1 MPREP
6 QEISELVAARLRA
19 FRDDG
24 PGSSFGTGSG
34 GSFGA
39 WDHAPSRADLDQ
51 ELVGHQYERAS
62 LFADPSSAAWSRC
75 RDLTRRSATIHLAQA
90 QVDDGLGVL
99 LEPFDVL
106 MRVTLPADVMI
117 RRATE
122 SAVDLILGLTAVLP
136 GPTIIARLEELV
148 LTGRSRGVGPDHEV
162 LLVSALS
169 AAHRSLDDLATAE
182 STRDRLAVLCR
193 AIAGEPVVVAWV
205 VANLD
210 VRMGR
215 FDSAAD
221 GFHRA
226 LAHEEPMPIELR
238 FDLLS
243 GLGEALARSG
253 RMEEAEDSLW
263 AALATGARGGLR
275 RLAATTELLAEIARS
290 AGRWEEAYELLGATR
305 RHEAEFMAASA
316 WAAELRLL
324 TILEAGL
331 IATDPAGAATG
342 SDGPTATGP
351 DGPAAMAPGPTVT
364 PPEPEVVDLRDSSR
378 AASEELTGLPGRAS
392 IRAELAS
399 FLGRGVG
406 CSVLAVDLD
415 HLGRVNES
423 LGHRVGDGLITEI
436 ADRLRSLAR
445 PQDMVGHW
453 GGDEFVVIL
462 PHIVEHAAAQ
472 SAAERVAERLGQLW
486 IAPGGDR
493 VVPSLSLGVTTST
506 PGGPDADVLLGRAD
520 IARLRA
526 KRLGGARIEWFG
538 DVLSEAARHRY
549 DTEQL
554 VRDGLSDARFEMW
567 FQPVHSNHSSYP
579 IAAEALLRLRM
590 PDGSVLAPGAFLEVA
605 EDTGLSR
612 PLGRWVI
619 DETCRIGGRWARQGV
634 PFRLAVN
641 VSATQVDSSFPS
653 LLADALR
660 RNELDP
666 SMLVVELTEHAI
678 LAADEEQV
686 GALDE
691 VRATGV
697 RLALDDFGTAYS
709 SLNHLRQ
716 FEVDVVKIDRSFVA
730 GLGEDPRDAAIVQAV
745 VDLSRTFGFRVIA
758 EGVETTEQ
766 LDLQRQLGCHGA
778 QGYLLGRPRPA
789 EAFERLL
796 GSQPLVDLLLDRHRD
811 RLLV

>member
-19 FRDDG
+19 FRDTG
-24 PGSSFGTGSG
+24 PGGGSG
-34 GSFGA
+34 GA
-39 WDHAPSRADLDQ
+39 WDDPSCQADLAD
-51 ELVGHQYERAS
+51 ELLGHHYERVS
-62 LFADPSSAAWSRC
+62 LVNDPTSAAWSRC
-75 RDLTRRSATIHLAQA
+75 RELTRRSATIHLAQA
-90 QVDDGLGVL
+90 RVDEGLGVL
-99 LEPFDVL
+99 LEPFDLL
-106 MRVTLPADVMI
+106 MGAAIPADVML
-117 RRATE
+117 RRVIDTAI
-122 SAVDLILGLTAVLP
+122 DLILGLTAVLP
-136 GPTIIARLEELV
+136 GPSTIARIEELALV
-148 LTGRSRGVGPDHEV
+148 GRSRGLGPEHEV
-162 LLVSALS
+162 LLVAAL
-169 AAHRSLDDLATAE
+169 AAANCSLDDLAAAE
-182 STRDRLAVLCR
+182 ATRGRLSALCR

-215 FDSAAD
+215 FDAATD

-226 LAHEEPMPIELR
+226 LAHDDPMPIELR
-238 FDLLS
+238 FDLLA

-253 RMEEAEDSLW
+253 RMDEAEDSLW
-263 AALATGARGGLR
+263 AALATSARGGLR

-290 AGRWEEAYELLGATR
+290 AGRWEEAFELLGATR

-316 WAAELRLL
+316 WAEELRLL

-331 IATDPAGAATG
+331 DASDTGGEGGLAVNRPASTA
-342 SDGPTATGP
+342 SDLQAVG
-351 DGPAAMAPGPTVT
+351 V
-364 PPEPEVVDLRDSSR
+364 EPEVVDLRDSSR
-378 AASEELTGLPGRAS
+378 ASSEELTGLPGRAS

-399 FLGRGVG
+399 FLERGVG
-406 CSVLAVDLD
+406 CSVFAVDLD

-445 PQDMVGHW
+445 PQDVVGHW

-462 PHIVEHAAAQ
+462 PHIVEHAATE
-472 SAAERVAERLGQLW
+472 SAAQRVAERLGQLW

-538 DVLSEAARHRY
+538 DVLSESARHRY

-579 IAAEALLRLRM
+579 IGAEALLRLRM

-666 SMLVVELTEHAI
+666 SLLVVELTEHAI

-730 GLGEDPRDAAIVQAV
+730 GLGEDPRDAAIVRAV
-745 VDLSRTFGFRVIA
+745 VDLSKTFGFRVIA

-778 QGYLLGRPRPA
+778 QGYLLGPPRPA